1 MYEPKGSASSIH
13 RLLVGPDM
21 EEKPDMKF
29 RHVGWPAV
37 FAISLV
43 AGCVFLLD
51 ENKFPPM
58 IIALI
63 LSVPLAPILG
73 KLTNSGD
80 LKEHAIGVAVVCIP
94 MSVFWII
101 GPNYFNIA
109 FPFLV
114 WIWQCASWSK
124 QNHPPFRYGIWHGFG
139 IASCIL
145 PGAMLVATFA

>member
-1 MYEPKGSASSIH
+1 
-13 RLLVGPDM
+13 M

-145 PGAMLVATFA
+145 PGAMLVAAFA

>member
-1 MYEPKGSASSIH
+1 
-13 RLLVGPDM
+13 M

>member
-1 MYEPKGSASSIH
+1 
-13 RLLVGPDM
+13 M

-43 AGCVFLLD
+43 AVCVFLLD

-145 PGAMLVATFA
+145 PGAMLVAAFA

>member
-1 MYEPKGSASSIH
+1 
-13 RLLVGPDM
+13 M

-124 QNHPPFRYGIWHGFG
+124 QHHPPFRYGIWHGFG

>member
-1 MYEPKGSASSIH
+1 
-13 RLLVGPDM
+13 M
-21 EEKPDMKF
+21 EEKQDMKF

-58 IIALI
+58 IITLI

-145 PGAMLVATFA
+145 PGAMLVAAFA

>member
-1 MYEPKGSASSIH
+1 
-13 RLLVGPDM
+13 M

-124 QNHPPFRYGIWHGFG
+124 QNHPPVRYGIWHGFG

>member
-1 MYEPKGSASSIH
+1 
-13 RLLVGPDM
+13 M

-114 WIWQCASWSK
+114 WIWKCASWSK

-145 PGAMLVATFA
+145 PGAMLVAAFA